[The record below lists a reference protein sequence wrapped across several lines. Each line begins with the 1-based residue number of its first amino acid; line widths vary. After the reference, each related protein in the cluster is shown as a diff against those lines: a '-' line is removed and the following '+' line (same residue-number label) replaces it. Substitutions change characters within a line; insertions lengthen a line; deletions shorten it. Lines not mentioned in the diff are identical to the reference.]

1 MLTILLINLLFGGG
15 STELLAYIAD
25 TQDSVKLVMPKDT
38 QRKEALNTLKAMK
51 KRTNA
56 RNKQERRTA
65 KNLAQAFRDHSA
77 NAAEIDAI
85 WVNYFAENDT
95 YNSDMLDLRFELK
108 EHINREEWESIFPG
122 D

>member
-25 TQDSVKLVMPKDT
+25 TRDSVKIVMPKDA
-38 QRKEALNTLKAMK
+38 QQKEALNTLKAMK
-51 KRTNA
+51 KRTKA

-65 KNLAQAFRDHSA
+65 KDLALAFRDHSA
-77 NAAEIDAI
+77 NAAVTDAI

-95 YNSDMLDLRFELK
+95 YNSDMLELRFELK
-108 EHINREEWESIFPG
+108 EHINREEWEAIFPG

>member
-25 TQDSVKLVMPKDT
+25 TQDSVKIVMPKDA
-38 QRKEALNTLKAMK
+38 QQKEALNTLKAMK

-65 KNLAQAFRDHSA
+65 KDLAQAFRDHGA

-108 EHINREEWESIFPG
+108 EHINREEWEAIFPG

>member
-25 TQDSVKLVMPKDT
+25 TQNNVKIVMPKDAR
-38 QRKEALNTLKAMK
+38 QKEALNTLKAMK

-65 KNLAQAFRDHSA
+65 RDVAQAFRGHSA

-95 YNSDMLDLRFELK
+95 YNSDMLDFRFELK
-108 EHINREEWESIFPG
+108 EHINREEWEAIFPG